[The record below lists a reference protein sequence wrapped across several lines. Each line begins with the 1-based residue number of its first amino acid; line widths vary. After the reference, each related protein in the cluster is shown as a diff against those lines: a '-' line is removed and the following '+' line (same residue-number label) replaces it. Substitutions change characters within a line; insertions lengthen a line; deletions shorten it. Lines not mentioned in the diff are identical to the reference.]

1 MIQFATGS
9 RAVRRNT
16 QDESGKDN
24 TVLTRE
30 IVIGDIASALDQPLE
45 SISDEVNL
53 LDEGLDSI
61 RIMGLV
67 ERWRS
72 AGVEDLDFPTLAAD
86 PTVAHWVAVVLGEY

>member
-1 MIQFATGS
+1 
-9 RAVRRNT
+9 VRRRKLIRNR
-16 QDESGKDN
+16 KDD

-30 IVIGDIASALDQPLE
+30 TVIGDIATALDQPPE
-45 SISDEVNL
+45 YISDELNL

-72 AGVEDLDFPTLAAD
+72 AGVPDIDFPTLAAD
-86 PTVAHWVAVVLGEY
+86 PTVAHWVAVALGEY

>member
-1 MIQFATGS
+1 MQF
-9 RAVRRNT
+9 
-16 QDESGKDN
+16 EIGKDH

-30 IVIGDIASALDQPLE
+30 AVVSDIATALDRSPESIGDEL
-45 SISDEVNL
+45 NL

-72 AGVEDLDFPTLAAD
+72 AGAPDVDFPTLAAD
-86 PTVAHWVAVVLGEY
+86 PTVAHWVSVALGEY